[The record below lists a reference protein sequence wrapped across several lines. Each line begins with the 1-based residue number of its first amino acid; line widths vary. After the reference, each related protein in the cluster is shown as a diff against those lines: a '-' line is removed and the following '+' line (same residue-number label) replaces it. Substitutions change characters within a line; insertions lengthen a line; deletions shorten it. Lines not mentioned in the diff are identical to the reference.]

1 MKKRIKCWLPG
12 APLVAQT
19 ENCPPAVQ
27 ETQVRS
33 VGWED
38 PPRVGNGN
46 PLQYCFPEN
55 SMDRGARKATVH
67 GVSEP
72 NRTEQLTLSLPGDEM

>member
-1 MKKRIKCWLPG
+1 M
-12 APLVAQT
+12 AQT
-19 ENCPPAVQ
+19 ENCPLAVQ

-38 PPRVGNGN
+38 PPGEGNGN

-55 SMDRGARKATVH
+55 SRDRGARRATVY
-67 GVSEP
+67 GVSES
-72 NRTEQLTLSLPGDEM
+72 NKTEQLTLSLPGDEM